1 MSSLDLFFLLNKR
14 IVCCIDNVE
23 IQIEIWKG
31 WCTAAD
37 TDSKQKNGEMRD
49 TEKWVYALTEGLRST
64 LLSVSAVH
72 QPFYISICFLL
83 LFFFITIIMVM
94 QTIKV
99 HMTWKFTPSFLWL
112 YFQERLKQ
120 WRMAFTALSFVV
132 PFLRYYILYNLRY
145 DVTCCTWYCMKIRH
159 IFGFISLNSLKLCR
173 LGQSTKL
180 NSILVFRYGCQDN
193 RLVSRPLLSKHE
205 FFQIWTFQVFL
216 FCFIL
221 SCGIV
226 K

>member
-1 MSSLDLFFLLNKR
+1 MLRRQCRGSYKPKYKKVGVLPPIWIVKSNVSSVGPSSERNR
-14 IVCCIDNVE
+14 I
-23 IQIEIWKG
+23 
-31 WCTAAD
+31 
-37 TDSKQKNGEMRD
+37 NGSMLWRRA
-49 TEKWVYALTEGLRST
+49 YARLYYPHRQYT
-64 LLSVSAVH
+64 